1 MRGFSSFV
9 PVTRLIASARCLSAE
24 GADAHF
30 SITPCSIATHHA
42 THSRRTTVEMTM
54 TRIYSRVLPL
64 LALFVLSTT
73 ASAAESLKVAYS
85 DWPGWVAL
93 EVGIQKGWFKEAG
106 VDVEFVWMEYG
117 PSMEAFQAGKVDA
130 VTVASGD
137 LLVMAAAGK
146 AAKGILLTDYSNGND
161 MIVAKPGIASIKD
174 LKGKKIGLEL
184 GLVEHLM
191 LLKALELN
199 GMKEADVTLVNVP
212 TNDTPQTL
220 ASGGVDAI
228 GAWQPNAGAALTAL
242 PGSKAIFTSKDV
254 PGLIYDFVAVSS
266 ESLAARKA
274 DWAKFVSVWPKIVA
288 YINDPATQADAV
300 KVMAA
305 RVNVPVATYATLLP
319 GTFLLDSAA
328 NKKAFMPGK
337 GLDSVL
343 GSMAVADAFN
353 VANKVYA
360 TSVTPANYVDASFV
374 GSLK

>member
-1 MRGFSSFV
+1 MLRS
-9 PVTRLIASARCLSAE
+9 
-24 GADAHF
+24 
-30 SITPCSIATHHA
+30 
-42 THSRRTTVEMTM
+42 
-54 TRIYSRVLPL
+54 VLL
-64 LALFVLSTT
+64 LAATMLGL
-73 ASAAESLKVAYS
+73 AAAEPLKVAYS

-93 EVGIQKGWFKEAG
+93 EVGIQKGWYKEAG

-137 LLVMAAAGK
+137 MLVMAAAGK
-146 AAKGILLTDYSNGND
+146 ACKGILLTDYSNGND

-174 LKGKKIGLEL
+174 LKGKKVGLEL

-191 LLKALELN
+191 LLKALELY
-199 GMKEADVTLVNVP
+199 GMAESDVTLVNVP

-254 PGLIYDFVAVSS
+254 PGLIYDFVAVSA
-266 ESLAARKA
+266 ESTTARKA
-274 DWAKFVSVWPKIVA
+274 DWQKFVSVWPKIVS
-288 YINDPATQADAV
+288 YINDPKTQDDAV
-300 KVMAA
+300 KIMAD
-305 RVNVPVATYATLLP
+305 RVNVAPAVYATLLP
-319 GTFLLDSAA
+319 GTFLLDIPA
-328 NKKAFMPGK
+328 NHKAFVDGT

-343 GSMAVADAFN
+343 GSMRVADAFN

-360 TSVTPANYVDASFV
+360 KPVDPLGYVDASF
-374 GSLK
+374 LPK

>member
-1 MRGFSSFV
+1 M
-9 PVTRLIASARCLSAE
+9 
-24 GADAHF
+24 
-30 SITPCSIATHHA
+30 
-42 THSRRTTVEMTM
+42 
-54 TRIYSRVLPL
+54 
-64 LALFVLSTT
+64 
-73 ASAAESLKVAYS
+73 
-85 DWPGWVAL
+85 AL

-106 VDVEFVWMEYG
+106 IDVEFVWMEYG

-161 MIVAKPGIASIKD
+161 MIVAKPGITSIKG
-174 LKGKKIGLEL
+174 LKGKKIGLKL

-199 GMKEADVTLVNVP
+199 GMHEADITLVNVP

-228 GAWQPNAGAALTAL
+228 GAWQPNAGAALSAL
-242 PGSKAIFTSKDV
+242 PGSKAIYTSKDV

-300 KVMAA
+300 KLMAA
-305 RVNVPVATYATLLP
+305 RVNVPAATYANLLP

-353 VANKVYA
+353 VAKKVYA
-360 TSVTPANYVDASFV
+360 ASVTPANYVDATFV
-374 GSLK
+374 GDLK

>member
-1 MRGFSSFV
+1 
-9 PVTRLIASARCLSAE
+9 
-24 GADAHF
+24 
-30 SITPCSIATHHA
+30 
-42 THSRRTTVEMTM
+42 M
-54 TRIYSRVLPL
+54 TRICSF
-64 LALFVLSTT
+64 LALFLLSVT
-73 ASAAESLKVAYS
+73 ASAADALKVAYS
-85 DWPGWVAL
+85 DWPGWVAF

-146 AAKGILLTDYSNGND
+146 AAKGLLLTDYSNGND
-161 MIVAKPGIASIKD
+161 MIVAKPGITSIKD
-174 LKGKKIGLEL
+174 LKGKKVGLEL

-191 LLKALELN
+191 LLKALALN
-199 GMKEADVTLVNVP
+199 GLAESDVTLVNVP

-242 PGSKAIFTSKDV
+242 SGSKPIFTSKDV

-266 ESLAARKA
+266 ESAGARKA

-300 KVMAA
+300 KLMAA
-305 RVNVPVATYATLLP
+305 RVNVPPATYAALLP
-319 GTFLLDSAA
+319 GTFLLDAAA
-328 NKKAFMPGK
+328 NKKAFVPGT

-343 GSMAVADAFN
+343 GSMAIADAFN

-360 TSVTPANYVDASFV
+360 TAVPPANYVDASFV
-374 GSLK
+374 GALK

>member
-1 MRGFSSFV
+1 MLRSLLLLT
-9 PVTRLIASARCLSAE
+9 VT
-24 GADAHF
+24 
-30 SITPCSIATHHA
+30 
-42 THSRRTTVEMTM
+42 
-54 TRIYSRVLPL
+54 VLG
-64 LALFVLSTT
+64 LA
-73 ASAAESLKVAYS
+73 AAEPLKVAYS
-85 DWPGWVAL
+85 DWPGWVAFD
-93 EVGIQKGWFKEAG
+93 VGIQKGWFKEAG

-146 AAKGILLTDYSNGND
+146 AAKGLLLTDYSFGND

-199 GMKEADVTLVNVP
+199 GLAESDVTLVNVP
-212 TNDTPQTL
+212 TNDTPKTL

-242 PGSKAIFTSKDV
+242 PGSKAIFTSHDV

-266 ESLAARKA
+266 ESATARKD
-274 DWAKFVSVWPKIVA
+274 DWKKFVGVWPKIVA

-300 KVMAA
+300 KLMAA
-305 RVNVPVATYATLLP
+305 RVSVPPATYAKLLP
-319 GTFLLDSAA
+319 GTFLLDLPA
-328 NKKAFMPGK
+328 NVKAFTPGK

-343 GSMAVADAFN
+343 GSMAVSDAFN

-360 TSVTPANYVDASFV
+360 KSVDPAQFVDATFV
-374 GSLK
+374 K

>member
-1 MRGFSSFV
+1 
-9 PVTRLIASARCLSAE
+9 
-24 GADAHF
+24 
-30 SITPCSIATHHA
+30 
-42 THSRRTTVEMTM
+42 M
-54 TRIYSRVLPL
+54 TRIRSCLLPI
-64 LALFVLSTT
+64 LALFILNTT
-73 ASAAESLKVAYS
+73 TSAAEALKVAYS
-85 DWPGWVAL
+85 DWPGWVAF

-130 VTVASGD
+130 VTVASPD

-146 AAKGILLTDYSNGND
+146 AAKGLLLTDYSNGND
-161 MIVAKPGIASIKD
+161 MIVAKPGITSITD

-191 LLKALELN
+191 LLKALAMN
-199 GMKEADVTLVNVP
+199 GLKESDVTLVNVP

-242 PGSKAIFTSKDV
+242 PGAKAIFTSKNV

-266 ESLAARKA
+266 ESAGARKA
-274 DWAKFVSVWPKIVA
+274 DWAKFVAVWPKIVA
-288 YINDPATQADAV
+288 YINDPATQGDAV
-300 KVMAA
+300 KIMAA
-305 RVNVPVATYATLLP
+305 RVNVPPATYATLLP
-319 GTFLLDSAA
+319 GTFLLDGPA
-328 NKKAFMPGK
+328 NRKAFMPGT

-360 TSVTPANYVDASFV
+360 TSVTPAHFVDATFV
-374 GSLK
+374 DTTFTSGLK

>member
-1 MRGFSSFV
+1 MLRPF
-9 PVTRLIASARCLSAE
+9 L
-24 GADAHF
+24 
-30 SITPCSIATHHA
+30 
-42 THSRRTTVEMTM
+42 
-54 TRIYSRVLPL
+54 L
-64 LALFVLSTT
+64 LALSLVGLGL
-73 ASAAESLKVAYS
+73 SAAEPLKVAYS

-146 AAKGILLTDYSNGND
+146 AAKGILLTDYSFGND
-161 MIVAKPGIASIKD
+161 MIVAKPGITSIQG

-184 GLVEHLM
+184 GLVEHLL

-199 GMKEADVTLVNVP
+199 GMQESDVTLVNVP

-228 GAWQPNAGAALTAL
+228 GAWQPISGAALTGL
-242 PGSKAIFTSKDV
+242 PGSTAIYTSRNV

-266 ESLAARKA
+266 ESATARKS
-274 DWAKFVSVWPKIVA
+274 DWTKFVSVWPKIVA
-288 YINDPATQADAV
+288 YINDPKTQPDAI
-300 KVMAA
+300 KIMSA
-305 RVNVPVATYATLLP
+305 RVNVAPDVYAKLLP
-319 GTFLLDSAA
+319 GTFLLDLP
-328 NKKAFMPGK
+328 NNVKAFTPGK

-343 GSMAVADAFN
+343 GSMMTADAFN

-360 TSVTPANYVDASFV
+360 KPVDATQYVDASFT
-374 GSLK
+374 K

>member
-1 MRGFSSFV
+1 
-9 PVTRLIASARCLSAE
+9 
-24 GADAHF
+24 
-30 SITPCSIATHHA
+30 
-42 THSRRTTVEMTM
+42 M
-54 TRIYSRVLPL
+54 TRIYSCLLPV
-64 LALFVLSTT
+64 LALFVLSAS
-73 ASAAESLKVAYS
+73 ASAAEALKIAYS

-161 MIVAKPGIASIKD
+161 MIVAKPGITSIED
-174 LKGKKIGLEL
+174 LQGMKIGLEL

-191 LLKALELN
+191 LLKALDLHGLN
-199 GMKEADVTLVNVP
+199 EADVTLVNVP

-266 ESLAARKA
+266 ESAAARKA
-274 DWAKFVSVWPKIVA
+274 DWIKFVSVWPKIVA
-288 YINDPATQADAV
+288 YINDPKTQADAV
-300 KVMAA
+300 KLMAA
-305 RVNVPVATYATLLP
+305 RVNVPAATYAALLP

-343 GSMAVADAFN
+343 GSMAIADAFN

-360 TSVTPANYVDASFV
+360 TSVAPASYVDASFV
-374 GSLK
+374 GGLK